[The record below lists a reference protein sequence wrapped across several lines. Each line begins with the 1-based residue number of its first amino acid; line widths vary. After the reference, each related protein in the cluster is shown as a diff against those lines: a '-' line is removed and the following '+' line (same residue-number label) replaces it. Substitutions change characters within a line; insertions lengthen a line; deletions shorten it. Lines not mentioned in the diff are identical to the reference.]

1 MGCIHSLNF
10 FSLFFFGGGGGFKRG
25 VICMWLFYACPI
37 LVGGFFGA
45 GNAWLFV
52 FCRRVFLGGCVGSGL
67 GGVDGMRSIDL
78 SSVMSYRY

>member
-10 FSLFFFGGGGGFKRG
+10 FSLFFFGGGGFKRG

-52 FCRRVFLGGCVGSGL
+52 FCRRVFFWVGGWLCGEWVGR
-67 GGVDGMRSIDL
+67 GGWDAID
-78 SSVMSYRY
+78 